1 MSEEWLP
8 VAARDDVPEGDV
20 IAVTVGDREIALYG
34 VEGNVYATANICT
47 HGDARL
53 CEGFLEGNEIECPLH
68 QGRFDVTTGNAVLEP
83 ATGSIQTFPVKVEN
97 GKVLLQLPTK

>member
-8 VAARDDVPEGDV
+8 VAERGDV
-20 IAVTVGDREIALYG
+20 AEGEVIVVTAGGQEIALYG
-34 VEGNVYATANICT
+34 VEGSVYATSNICT

-68 QGRFDVTTGNAVLEP
+68 QGRFDVITGNAVLEP
-83 ATGSIQTFPVKVEN
+83 VTGSIQTFPVKIEN
-97 GKVLLQLPTK
+97 GKVLLQIK